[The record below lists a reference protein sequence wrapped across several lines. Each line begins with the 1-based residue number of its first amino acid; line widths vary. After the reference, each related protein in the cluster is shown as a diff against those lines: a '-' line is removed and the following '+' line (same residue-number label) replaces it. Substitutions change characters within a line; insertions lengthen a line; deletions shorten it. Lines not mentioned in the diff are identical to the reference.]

1 MLLCKSHAST
11 HTVLPM
17 RSKQA
22 KITKS
27 PLLPLQI
34 PVLPVR
40 QSDWHAV
47 SGQCCVCS
55 AAAAP
60 VSGHDGTPGWRPV
73 LGMNT
78 QFYLF
83 RTHTHTRTSTNS
95 RLAFQVNIGLLALSM
110 LGFLLPLYL
119 IYYRKTLE
127 KQQEEREENAKIYI
141 KINGT
146 DIPEAYVQRGD
157 DEDLNLDTPVPVHTR
172 AVSFLQTP
180 SFFYQLYLMVCTQTC
195 CHFRSFEAAVCRR
208 LDFHP
213 RGR

>member
-1 MLLCKSHAST
+1 MCLIIINDCNFLLDFVLHPPHCGERIHSLCGWWPLCCCVSLT
-11 HTVLPM
+11 HPPTLSSLCDR

-78 QFYLF
+78 QLYLF

-95 RLAFQVNIGLLALSM
+95 RLAF
-110 LGFLLPLYL
+110 
-119 IYYRKTLE
+119 
-127 KQQEEREENAKIYI
+127 
-141 KINGT
+141 
-146 DIPEAYVQRGD
+146 
-157 DEDLNLDTPVPVHTR
+157 
-172 AVSFLQTP
+172 
-180 SFFYQLYLMVCTQTC
+180 
-195 CHFRSFEAAVCRR
+195 
-208 LDFHP
+208 
-213 RGR
+213 